1 MNNRLNARER
11 AHLARIKAM
20 ACSVCGAAGP
30 SEAHH
35 VRQHLQYTCIP
46 LCASCHRSDHNGVHG
61 QSHIWRVLRKDEL
74 ICLNDTVRALLEGA
88 NA

>member
-1 MNNRLNARER
+1 MNNRPNTQER

-20 ACSVCGAAGP
+20 PCSVCGAPGP

-35 VRQHLQYTCIP
+35 VRQHLQFTCIP
-46 LCASCHRSDHNGVHG
+46 LCASCHRSGHNGIHG

-74 ICLNDTVRALLEGA
+74 ICLNETLEKLLC
-88 NA
+88 